1 MATDK
6 KRVIVYVDEELK
18 NQIDQIAHR
27 FGSSTSR
34 LCGDVLESAI
44 PALDATSK
52 AMETARTDPQKAL
65 EMIRSLGAD
74 TQGDLLKAMEQ
85 IK

>member
-18 NQIDQIAHR
+18 NQIDAIAHR

-34 LCGDVLESAI
+34 LCADVLESAI
-44 PALDATSK
+44 PGLDVTSR
-52 AMETARTDPQKAL
+52 AMEVARTDPQRAV
-65 EMIRSLGAD
+65 EMMRNIGSD
-74 TQGDLLKAMEQ
+74 VQGDLLKAMENM
-85 IK
+85 K